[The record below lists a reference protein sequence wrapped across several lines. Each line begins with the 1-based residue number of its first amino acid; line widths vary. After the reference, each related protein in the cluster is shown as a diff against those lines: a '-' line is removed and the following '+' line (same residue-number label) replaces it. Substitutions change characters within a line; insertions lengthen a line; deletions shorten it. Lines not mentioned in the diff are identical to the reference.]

1 MPAMASVP
9 TWSLAQESQL
19 LTPQGDLWQPGS
31 FIDGRFQVLHELGSG
46 GMGVVYQALDLQF
59 SRHVALKV
67 LDADMVAHP
76 TARRRMQ
83 QEAEALSRIEHP
95 NVVRLFEAF
104 ELDSRV
110 VLVLELVAGGT
121 LGDIIGD
128 NGVTCRQALPLLAG
142 ILAGLQAIHDA
153 QLVHRDVKPEN
164 VLLTAAGVPKLADL
178 GVARDTQST
187 KQGLTTQLGTRLG
200 TPYYMSPEQ
209 AQGLAVD
216 ARSDVFSM
224 GVLAFELLTG
234 QHAFDGPSEIE
245 VLAAIVRE
253 PPPLQRLIGRCSPQ
267 TIDVIAQ
274 SLAKQVDDRF
284 GSARAM
290 ARALAL
296 SGGA

>member
-1 MPAMASVP
+1 M
-9 TWSLAQESQL
+9 
-19 LTPQGDLWQPGS
+19 
-31 FIDGRFQVLHELGSG
+31 F
-46 GMGVVYQALDLQF
+46 
-59 SRHVALKV
+59 
-67 LDADMVAHP
+67 
-76 TARRRMQ
+76 
-83 QEAEALSRIEHP
+83 
-95 NVVRLFEAF
+95 
-104 ELDSRV
+104 

-234 QHAFDGPSEIE
+234 QRAFDGPSEIE